1 MLADCVFS
9 HSFSTK
15 HTSGVQAATVVLGQ
29 YRVKWGRWRAGGVIC
44 SLAGGAH
51 FLVCGHWALAAVHQ
65 YGSL

>member
-1 MLADCVFS
+1 MQQQLFWES
-9 HSFSTK
+9 LP
-15 HTSGVQAATVVLGQ
+15 VLGEI
-29 YRVKWGRWRAGGVIC
+29 RVAVRGGVIC